1 MVYYDHCWEGET
13 TSKCQNWVAG
23 LGMMSDVQRG
33 RISRVSPGGASHPR
47 SPARSLRFWGP
58 AGFFFQSN
66 SGIPVGYTWYPHEIP
81 WICPLYQSLNLKIMV
96 FQSVFRDWMGLEGSF
111 SASIAGWK
119 ECKTPQKMAGCQQR
133 KLSSLAASVKCGR
146 GATGAFS
153 EESQGLSPGEI
164 APRTVIPSENLLHT
178 SGKWPIDR
186 WFHVFYP
193 LNWTT
198 WQWTKWPFWKW
209 HVRRASANGYWRI
222 GTWVYGFW
230 NGSAKNGEVLYQ
242 QIHVGGWSFR

>member
-1 MVYYDHCWEGET
+1 MTTTGKGKPLQNVKIGLLGWAWWVTCKRGGSLGFSLAVRLILGHPLDHCGFG
-13 TSKCQNWVAG
+13 VRP
-23 LGMMSDVQRG
+23 VFF
-33 RISRVSPGGASHPR
+33 SR
-47 SPARSLRFWGP
+47 
-58 AGFFFQSN
+58 QSN

-81 WICPLYQSLNLKIMV
+81 WICPLYQSLNLKNMF

-119 ECKTPQKMAGCQQR
+119 KCKTPQKMAGCQQR

-164 APRTVIPSENLLHT
+164 APRTIIPSENLLHT

-209 HVRRASANGYWRI
+209 HVRRASANEYWRI

-242 QIHVGGWSFR
+242 QIHVGGWS